1 MTHSFDTVLAEL
13 KANRGSEHDLAGMAR
28 FGIAVDRA
36 LGVRMPVLRALAK
49 RIGRD
54 HALAGALWDSGIHE
68 ARILAGL
75 VGEPDQVTEA
85 EMEAWVREIDSW
97 DVCDGL
103 MGNLYTRCP
112 LAWGKALEWT
122 GRREEFVRR
131 SGFVLAARLAVQ
143 DKAAGDA
150 CFIEFLPLIE
160 GAADDDRNF
169 VMKAVNW
176 ALRQIGKRN
185 GALNRAAISCAERL
199 REQGS
204 RSARWIASDALREL
218 RSNDVQARLARR

>member
-1 MTHSFDTVLAEL
+1 MGANAEAVLAEL
-13 KANRGSEHDLAGMAR
+13 KANRGSSKDLAGMAR
-28 FGIAVDRA
+28 YAINTERA

-49 RIGRD
+49 RLGHD
-54 HALAGALWDSGIHE
+54 HTLAQALWDSGIHE

-75 VGEPDQVTEA
+75 VGEPDKVTDA

-112 LAWGKALEWT
+112 LAWEKAGVWT
-122 GRREEFVRR
+122 GRKQELVKRA
-131 SGFVLAARLAVQ
+131 GFVLAARLAVQ
-143 DKAAGDA
+143 DKAAEDER
-150 CFIEFLPLIE
+150 FLSFLPVIE
-160 GAADDDRNF
+160 REANDGRNM

-185 GALNRAAISCAERL
+185 GGLHSAAIACAEDIR
-199 REQGS
+199 RQDTK
-204 RSARWIASDALREL
+204 SARWIASDALREL
-218 RSNDVQARLARR
+218 NSEKVKARLARR